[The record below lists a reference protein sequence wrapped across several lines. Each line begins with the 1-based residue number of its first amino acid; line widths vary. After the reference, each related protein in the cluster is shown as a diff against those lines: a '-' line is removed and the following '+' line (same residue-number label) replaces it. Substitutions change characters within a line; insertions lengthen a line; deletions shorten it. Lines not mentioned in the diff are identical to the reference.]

1 MLVLSRKSG
10 EGIQIG
16 DRITVKVIE
25 SRGNR
30 VRLGIS
36 APEEVEILREEVA
49 AWREQW
55 QDDTAD
61 VDTKRELICT

>member
-16 DRITVKVIE
+16 GCITVKVIE

-30 VRLGIS
+30 VRLGIE
-36 APEEVEILREEVA
+36 APEDIEILRGEIA

-55 QDDTAD
+55 QDCPAD
-61 VDTKRELICT
+61 ADAEVEFVST